1 MLLDF
6 DVREKQGINFL
17 IGGNIIMDQYLDFK
31 VDILFFK
38 LKCICFSQ
46 RCRFSLHKTG

>member
-17 IGGNIIMDQYLDFK
+17 IGGNIIMDYEL
-31 VDILFFK
+31 ISWL
-38 LKCICFSQ
+38 
-46 RCRFSLHKTG
+46 